1 MSPISG
7 HDDAVLPIQ
16 QMDLR
21 KGLSGTIKS
30 SPEIDSS
37 PHRPRQRR
45 LSQENIAIQHQNS
58 GNSAKI
64 LNMSDEAIGSNKGGK
79 SAFSDTI
86 SNPDLDE
93 IFFNHSGG
101 PRGFNFQIGPPTQS

>member
-1 MSPISG
+1 
-7 HDDAVLPIQ
+7 
-16 QMDLR
+16 
-21 KGLSGTIKS
+21 
-30 SPEIDSS
+30 
-37 PHRPRQRR
+37 
-45 LSQENIAIQHQNS
+45 
-58 GNSAKI
+58 
-64 LNMSDEAIGSNKGGK
+64 MSDEANGSNKGGK